1 MESLKTTLNQ
11 QTDIHDNLV
20 LHITREKKCLINI
33 SMTNSSANDNFK
45 NEKLGTVCK
54 NSILKIQS
62 QLLQFFI

>member
-1 MESLKTTLNQ
+1 
-11 QTDIHDNLV
+11 
-20 LHITREKKCLINI
+20 
-33 SMTNSSANDNFK
+33 MTNSSANDNFK